1 MTSYGRCEDI
11 LVVGMVMNMGSDR
24 KADGLSS
31 FFCGSDIGQEL
42 INEHEVS
49 LRELADEVL
58 TRIK

>member
-1 MTSYGRCEDI
+1 MGGVKIYI

-24 KADGLSS
+24 KADRLSS
-31 FFCGSDIGQEL
+31 FFCRLDIGQEL

>member
-1 MTSYGRCEDI
+1 M
-11 LVVGMVMNMGSDR
+11 VVGMVMNMGSDR

-31 FFCGSDIGQEL
+31 FFCGSDIGHEL
-42 INEHEVS
+42 INEHEVH